1 MNESFPFC
9 VLLWSKQDWKSRRMI
24 WLAQNVAPLLLS
36 RIQQLIN
43 YIICQTI
50 IIKYQWNFTLL
61 NVILL
66 GPMCLYKNVEKK
78 GYWKGS
84 IDAATY
90 WPVPGH
96 YILPKWF
103 FPSVFEQLFGVLVYS
118 PISTSLNIREQNG
131 LWISRPHEV
140 IIYHPGREKRTT
152 HDSS

>member
-43 YIICQTI
+43 YCFAMLLSQCLYYIICQTI

-90 WPVPGH
+90 
-96 YILPKWF
+96 
-103 FPSVFEQLFGVLVYS
+103 
-118 PISTSLNIREQNG
+118 
-131 LWISRPHEV
+131 
-140 IIYHPGREKRTT
+140 
-152 HDSS
+152 